1 MRSSTSSS
9 PPLLQSSEVTHVYG
23 LTEVYGPAALC
34 EWRDAWTSEGV
45 EAQARLKARQ
55 GVSYITQVR
64 NRQRRLGTE
73 CPTSLASYLTCFL
86 PHVFPTTQEAI
97 AVLDDAGNPV
107 PPDGETLGEVC
118 FRGNMVMKGYY
129 KDEEAT
135 KQAFRG
141 GWFRT
146 GDLGVTCPDGYVALK
161 DRAKDIVISGGE
173 NISSIEL
180 EGVLYHHPDVRQ
192 PMYTDPAT
200 PGASARPVPPALFRD
215 PSLASPA
222 SCHR

>member
-1 MRSSTSSS
+1 M
-9 PPLLQSSEVTHVYG
+9 
-23 LTEVYGPAALC
+23 
-34 EWRDAWTSEGV
+34 
-45 EAQARLKARQ
+45 
-55 GVSYITQVR
+55 
-64 NRQRRLGTE
+64 
-73 CPTSLASYLTCFL
+73 
-86 PHVFPTTQEAI
+86 
-97 AVLDDAGNPV
+97 LDDAGNPV

-161 DRAKDIVISGGE
+161 DSAKDIVISGGE

-180 EGVLYHHPDVRQ
+180 EGVLYHHPDVRR
-192 PMYTDPAT
+192 PMYIDPRPLGCRLA
-200 PGASARPVPPALFRD
+200 PSACFVP
-215 PSLASPA
+215 
-222 SCHR
+222 